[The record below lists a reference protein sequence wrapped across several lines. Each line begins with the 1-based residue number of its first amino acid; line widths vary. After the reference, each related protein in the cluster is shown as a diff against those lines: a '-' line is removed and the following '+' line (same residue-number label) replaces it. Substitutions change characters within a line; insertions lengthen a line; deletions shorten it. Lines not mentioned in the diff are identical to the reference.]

1 MQKIRQ
7 RIHAGMD
14 EIYYEIDKSL
24 YGIHK
29 YFIIW
34 KVQPQEKK

>member
-14 EIYYEIDKSL
+14 EIYQIDTSL